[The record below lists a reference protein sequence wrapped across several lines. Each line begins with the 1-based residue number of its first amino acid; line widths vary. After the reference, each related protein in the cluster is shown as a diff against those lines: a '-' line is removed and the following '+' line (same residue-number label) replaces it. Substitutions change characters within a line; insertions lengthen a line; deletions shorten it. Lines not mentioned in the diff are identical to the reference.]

1 MTHAEIRAYLLNELP
16 EVERRIEF
24 RTLTQPMQER
34 LVLVLRACYRNMG
47 HEAADLHGMAS
58 ECDAV
63 D

>member
-1 MTHAEIRAYLLNELP
+1 VTHAEIRAYLLNELP

-34 LVLVLRACYRNMG
+34 LVLVLRAAYRNMG
-47 HEAADLHGMAS
+47 YEAVDLRGIAS

>member
-1 MTHAEIRAYLLNELP
+1 MTHAEIRAYVLNELP
-16 EVERRIEF
+16 EVERRIEC

-34 LVLVLRACYRNMG
+34 LVLVLRAAYRNMG
-47 HEAADLHGMAS
+47 YEAVDLHGMAS